1 MANRGEDRAAHA
13 ALRAAWDAML
23 ADLTRARDAIDDPH
37 LYPPPPTERNL
48 ADGYRYLLGFL
59 YGAIERAFGDPR
71 FPSIRRAISPVD
83 KATIDNADALYLAAP
98 IDGNLTYRVTGRA
111 QDHRHWRGDAPA
123 PTGRTAPQ
131 YVIFEATT
139 AWAGD
144 TGQLAELSP
153 TVRTNTGTLDS
164 STLKVNSDGTFE
176 ILLAP
181 EAPAGY
187 AGNFI
192 RSKGFVRSAGME
204 HTAQYLIIRELFHD
218 WEREDALDLQIT
230 CAASEGAHPRP
241 LDAASAACR
250 IRRVGEIVDTQM
262 RFWNEFYAV
271 VLETYGDMNGDGQ
284 RFMPRNDL
292 NAPNFASIQTG
303 GGQTTNLYAGGVFEL
318 AADDALVIEVRV
330 PVPPAYSGFH
340 LSNLWGE
347 SLDYAN
353 HVTSLSAHQAE
364 PDADGA
370 VRFVVAHH
378 DPGVPNW
385 LDTTGLPEGFMALRW
400 TYPTKPDQ
408 LPTVKVTKVPFD
420 AIRQHLP
427 ADVRTVSAAQ
437 RREQIRIRQAHVQR
451 RFRQY

>member
-1 MANRGEDRAAHA
+1 MAENGEDRAAQA
-13 ALRAAWDAML
+13 ALRSAWDTML
-23 ADLTRARDAIDDPH
+23 AELAHAREAIDDPH
-37 LYPPPPTERNL
+37 LYPPPPSDRNL
-48 ADGYRYLLGFL
+48 AEGYRYLLGFL

-71 FPSIRRAISPVD
+71 FPSIRRALSPVD

-98 IDGNLTYRVTGRA
+98 IDGALTYRITGRA
-111 QDHRHWRGDAPA
+111 QDHRHWRGAAPA
-123 PTGRTAPQ
+123 PSGRTAPQ

-164 STLKVNSDGTFE
+164 SKLQVEPDGTFE

-181 EAPAGY
+181 DAPEGY
-187 AGNFI
+187 VGNFI
-192 RSKGFVRSAGME
+192 RSKGFVRSADME

-218 WEREDALDLQIT
+218 WEREDALDLQIACVT
-230 CAASEGAHPRP
+230 TDGTPPRP
-241 LDAASAACR
+241 LDAESAAR
-250 IRRVGEIVDTQM
+250 QIRRVGDMVNNQM

-271 VLETYGDMNGDGQ
+271 VLETYGDMNGDGK

-318 AADDALVIEVRV
+318 ADHEALVIEVRV
-330 PVPPAYSGFH
+330 PVRPAYSGFH

-353 HVTSLSAHQAE
+353 HVTSLSAQQAE

-370 VRFVVAHH
+370 VRFVVAHR

-408 LPTVKVTKVPFD
+408 LPTVTVTKVGFD
-420 AIRQHLP
+420 AIRDHLP
-427 ADVRTVSAAQ
+427 ADVRMVSQAERRAQ
-437 RREQIRIRQAHVQR
+437 ILLRQEHVQR